1 MVEGTGSANRAG
13 ETREPIPGAGAVDF
27 DPEDAREYLKGVD
40 YPANEE
46 ELATVAESNGAPDD
60 LVGTIQTLD
69 RLMISGSE
77 EVVAELKAFPG
88 SG

>member
-1 MVEGTGSANRAG
+1 VPEKPEKPSQ
-13 ETREPIPGAGAVDF
+13 EEVAVDF
-27 DPEDAREYLKGVD
+27 DPEDAREYLKGVV
-40 YPANEE
+40 YPANKE
-46 ELATVAESNGAPDD
+46 ELATAAESNGAPDD

-69 RLMISGSE
+69 RPEFPGPEAE